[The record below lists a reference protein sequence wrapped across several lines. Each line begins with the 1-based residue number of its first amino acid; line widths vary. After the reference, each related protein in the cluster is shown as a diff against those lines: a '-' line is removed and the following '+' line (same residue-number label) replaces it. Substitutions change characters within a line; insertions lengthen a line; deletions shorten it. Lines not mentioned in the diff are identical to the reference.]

1 MGANEAFDVRADDD
15 SEPGDAS
22 KSGQAVRRRIVVV
35 AATPDGVIGSGGD
48 LPWRLRRDL
57 QRFKRTTMG
66 GVLVM
71 GRKTFDS
78 IGRPLPGRQTV
89 VITAQS
95 DWSAAGVVVAPG
107 PSEALRQADQL
118 IAPGDSKDASG
129 LEDDQRRCP
138 VFVVGGAT
146 IYQALL
152 PECDELWLTTVLSR
166 ISGDVHLSMD
176 RSRWR
181 AVETVRYPAGA
192 ADQMPTEF
200 HRLVRR

>member
-1 MGANEAFDVRADDD
+1 MGANEAADVR
-15 SEPGDAS
+15 SGDAREA
-22 KSGQAVRRRIVVV
+22 GDAVRRRIAVV

-89 VITAQS
+89 VITAQP
-95 DWSAAGVVVAPG
+95 DWSAPGVAVAPG

-118 IAPGDSKDASG
+118 VAPGDSKGGPG
-129 LEDDQRRCP
+129 LEDDSRRRP

-166 ISGDVHLSMD
+166 ISGDVHLSVD
-176 RSRWR
+176 RSQWR
-181 AVETVRYPAGA
+181 AVETVRYPASVD
-192 ADQMPTEF
+192 DQMPTEF